1 MQLFPLG
8 SHRLLYCVIIIIS
21 WHIWKS
27 IFCFL
32 NVSSIVST
40 HENPREEIQFA
51 GVPPALLH
59 GVSYTYSF
67 PKKGIYPWEREM
79 WIEKNPQLCTET
91 GFYLCRSSTHQCKAV
106 SPTDLPVFSKH
117 PYYKST
123 SWAIESSC
131 YLGGISTSQFSQGK
145 RRRIWDVLQ
154 LRMNVK
160 YLIFTHF

>member
-1 MQLFPLG
+1 
-8 SHRLLYCVIIIIS
+8 
-21 WHIWKS
+21 
-27 IFCFL
+27 
-32 NVSSIVST
+32 
-40 HENPREEIQFA
+40 
-51 GVPPALLH
+51 
-59 GVSYTYSF
+59 
-67 PKKGIYPWEREM
+67 M
-79 WIEKNPQLCTET
+79 WIETNPQLCTET

-123 SWAIESSC
+123 SWGIESSC

-160 YLIFTHF
+160 YLIFTQFYSGQRNSFVIAVFEFKVKFAHPCGLGQLHPFCLLGAKAKHEPGSPFPVSHPTKPEIP